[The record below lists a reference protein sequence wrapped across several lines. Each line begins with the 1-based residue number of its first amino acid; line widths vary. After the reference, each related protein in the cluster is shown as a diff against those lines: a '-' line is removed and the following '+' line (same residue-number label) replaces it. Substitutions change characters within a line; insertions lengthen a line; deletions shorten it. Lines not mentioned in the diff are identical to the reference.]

1 MAPQYAP
8 SLRSRLP
15 VVALLLETIF
25 ILFFAFYVEVQHI
38 FSITFYAE
46 FQDVHVM
53 VFMGFGFLSTFLVRY
68 GFSSTGFSLLV
79 AALAVQWAIVFRV
92 LLQLPYPGR
101 ITIERLVLA
110 EMSAFSSL
118 ISMGV
123 VIGKTNPVQL
133 LLMSLMEVTGFILNE
148 WLIQTLLKVK
158 LKHII
163 MYLHIYGAFF
173 GIMTSWTLYRKG
185 IEPRH
190 EKEKSDRKMT
200 LFSFFGTLFLWI
212 FWPSFNSA
220 YLLNKDMDFAVP
232 LNVICSTYLAMAV
245 SAVTAIALSVLFN
258 PRGKLNM
265 RHVQNCIL
273 AGGVAVGGT
282 MSTFPQPWV
291 AMAVGLSAGI
301 MSTLGHQYIK
311 PLMEIV
317 FKCHDTCSILSVH
330 GLPGILGWFVRLFL
344 QIANFDSTTIAVRF
358 TVYHIL
364 ILLITL
370 ASSLT
375 MGVIT
380 GIILKWKLWRP
391 PQDRKCFD
399 DQAFWKFP
407 HLAKHE

>member
-1 MAPQYAP
+1 MVPQYAP

-25 ILFFAFYVEVQHI
+25 ILFFAFYMEVPYI
-38 FSITFYAE
+38 FPIVFYAE

-53 VFMGFGFLSTFLVRY
+53 VFMGFGFLSTFLVRN
-68 GFSSTGFSLLV
+68 GFSSAGFSLLV
-79 AALAVQWAIVFRV
+79 AAMAVQWAIVFQT

-101 ITIERLVLA
+101 ITMESLVFA

-133 LLMSLMEVTGFILNE
+133 LLMSLMEVTGFILNK
-148 WLIQTLLKVK
+148 WLIQTLLKKPCFNLYFTWLV
-158 LKHII
+158 H
-163 MYLHIYGAFF
+163 
-173 GIMTSWTLYRKG
+173 WTIDTDG

-200 LFSFFGTLFLWI
+200 LFSLFGKDFLWI
-212 FWPSFNSA
+212 FWPSFNSLIVH
-220 YLLNKDMDFAVP
+220 LLNNDMDLAVP

-245 SAVTAIALSVLFN
+245 SAVTAIAISVLFN
-258 PRGKLNM
+258 PRGKINM
-265 RHVQNCIL
+265 LHVQNCIL
-273 AGGVAVGGT
+273 AGGVAVGGS

-311 PLMEIV
+311 LLMEVV

-330 GLPGILGWFVRLFL
+330 GIPAILGWFVQLFL
-344 QIANFDSTTIAVRF
+344 QFANSDSTTFAVRF
-358 TVYHIL
+358 AVYHIV

-380 GIILKWKLWRP
+380 GIILKWRFWRP

-399 DQAFWKFP
+399 DQACWKFP
-407 HLAKHE
+407 HLAKHK

>member
-380 GIILKWKLWRP
+380 GHFRN
-391 PQDRKCFD
+391 
-399 DQAFWKFP
+399 
-407 HLAKHE
+407 